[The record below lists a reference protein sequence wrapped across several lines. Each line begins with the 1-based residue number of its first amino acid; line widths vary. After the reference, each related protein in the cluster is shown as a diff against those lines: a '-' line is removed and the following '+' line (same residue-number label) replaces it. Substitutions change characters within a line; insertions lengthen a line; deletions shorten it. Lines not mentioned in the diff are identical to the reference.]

1 MQESQPQKIDLFPK
15 IYRFITEQ
23 GTIMVVSFVSGVVII
38 GIILQVTR
46 LKDNLQKITSLKQQ
60 RLQIAKELQYW
71 QDLARQ
77 HGDYRDAYVK
87 LASLQYQL
95 GEKVQAQKSM
105 EKVLSLDP
113 NFKEG
118 NVLGAKIK
126 AQ

>member
-1 MQESQPQKIDLFPK
+1 
-15 IYRFITEQ
+15 
-23 GTIMVVSFVSGVVII
+23 MVVSFVSGVVII
-38 GIILQVTR
+38 GIVLQITR
-46 LKDNLQKITSLKQQ
+46 INENLQKIASLKEQ

-77 HGDYRDAYVK
+77 HEDYRDAYIK
-87 LASLQYQL
+87 IASLQYQL

-105 EKVLSLDP
+105 DKVLSLDP